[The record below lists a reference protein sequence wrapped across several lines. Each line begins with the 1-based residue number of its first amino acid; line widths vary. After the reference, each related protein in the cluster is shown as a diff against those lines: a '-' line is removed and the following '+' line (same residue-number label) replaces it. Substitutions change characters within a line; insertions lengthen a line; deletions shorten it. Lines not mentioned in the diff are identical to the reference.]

1 MILITIITIIITMM
15 TIMIGRRRRK
25 MMKHEHST
33 RYSDLR
39 KYGSCV
45 HSGFGLGF
53 ERLILFTTGT

>member
-1 MILITIITIIITMM
+1 MIND
-15 TIMIGRRRRK
+15 
-25 MMKHEHST
+25 EHPT

-53 ERLILFTTGT
+53 ERLILFTTGTFVKSILATLGDGTT